1 MNAYIQDI
9 LSQPEALRTAL
20 DNFPFAALDPI
31 LKGLNERA
39 YDRILITGMGASFN
53 AAYPAYIQLTRLPI
67 PVMLVNAAEL
77 LHSLGSLINTRT
89 LLWLNSQS
97 GHSIELVRLLERIQT
112 SPPACTLACVNDQT
126 SPLAQAANVCLPI
139 YAGAEA
145 TVSTKTYSNMLA
157 VNTLA
162 AVQLGGGNTTA
173 ALADLQNAS
182 LAMAVYLDDWQ
193 QHVSALDH
201 MLGDFETL
209 FILGR
214 GASMSSVWNG
224 ALICKE
230 AAKCAFEG
238 MHAAD
243 FRHGPLELVDST
255 FTALVLAGSPA
266 TANLNRELA
275 LDIAG
280 YGGRSLW
287 IDSAV
292 DPQLPTILLPPT
304 SDLARPLVEIL
315 PLQMLTLL
323 MANRKAIQAGQFRH
337 ISKITT
343 KE

>member
-1 MNAYIQDI
+1 MNAYSQDI
-9 LSQPEALRTAL
+9 LSQPEALREAL
-20 DNFPFAALDPI
+20 DHYPLAALEPI
-31 LKGLNERA
+31 LRGLNEQA
-39 YDRILITGMGASFN
+39 FDRILMAGMGASFN
-53 AAYPAYIQLTRLPI
+53 AAYPAYLQLARLPI
-67 PVMLVNAAEL
+67 PVLMINAAEL
-77 LHSLGSLINTRT
+77 LHSLESLISART

-97 GHSIELVRLLERIQT
+97 GHSVELVRLLEQVQT
-112 SPPACTLACVNDQT
+112 RPPACILASVNDQA
-126 SPLAQAANVCLPI
+126 SPLAQAADICLPI

-162 AVQLGGGNTTA
+162 ATQLSGGNATA
-173 ALADLQNAS
+173 ALAELQAAAA
-182 LAMAVYLDDWQ
+182 AMAGYLDDWQ
-193 QHVSALDH
+193 QHVHTLDSL
-201 MLGDFETL
+201 LGDFENL

-214 GASMSSVWNG
+214 GVSMSSVWNG

-243 FRHGPLELVDST
+243 FRHGPLELAQPG

-266 TANLNRELA
+266 TAGLNRELA
-275 LDIAG
+275 LDIAE

-287 IDSAV
+287 VDSV
-292 DPQLPTILLPPT
+292 PDPQLPTVLLPKT
-304 SDLARPLVEIL
+304 SELARPLVEIL

-323 MANRKAIQAGQFRH
+323 MAGRKNIQAGQFRH